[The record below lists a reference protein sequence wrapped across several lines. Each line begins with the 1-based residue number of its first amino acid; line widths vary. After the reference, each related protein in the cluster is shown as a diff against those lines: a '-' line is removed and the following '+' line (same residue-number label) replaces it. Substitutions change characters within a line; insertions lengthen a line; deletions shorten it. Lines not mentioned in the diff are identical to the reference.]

1 MQPLICPVCG
11 ASNSEFDSQCASC
24 GASLPDLAGATQVN
38 GERRQRND
46 PAAGEP
52 GDDPLPGQQVS
63 HFRILERIGSGGMGA
78 VFRALDLR
86 LNREVA
92 LKFLHPHRERRKR
105 DRDRFRQEAEALA
118 SLDHPNVGTIYEHDE
133 WSDRLFIV
141 MALYEG
147 ETLAQRIAR
156 QPDRRLP
163 VSEAAAIAAQLAKAL
178 QAMHTARLVH
188 RDLKPENVMI
198 LTDGRVKLIDF
209 GLARWP
215 ESARLTGE
223 GRVAGTLDYMAPEQI
238 EGEDAGPEA
247 DLWALGV
254 VLYEMVAG
262 RHPFGGKGL
271 GKAQA
276 ILFEDPFP
284 LHEAFPEVPAALV
297 KIVERCLAKK
307 PQERCSSAADIF
319 GALGALQIAGPAH
332 SGAAVPVPPP
342 SPPAPWRSVKIAVPA
357 AFLLLGVAIAG
368 YFLLRSPRPVYVAVL
383 QPDANSLPLDDQ
395 AQVRVNLR
403 ATLVRTVALLDG
415 LVALD
420 PNQIDVVQGSPRFV
434 ARHMGADEII
444 TSTVY
449 CDGDNCRVILWRLDG
464 QTSKEVWKT
473 TEERLPLSKPKLFA
487 TMVTDL
493 LRNGYRNRKLRVP
506 RLDLKTEEIN
516 YRSYIELLKRNES
529 ISKEANDLVDLLA
542 QIRALRQRAPDFAE
556 VYLLEASV
564 CRRLHGLTKETF
576 YLEQG
581 ITAAKQFQKLAPGD
595 PRPLKPLSDLYSDA
609 GHYPE
614 AGTILDQFAE
624 VDLSGSLF
632 RRSQLAERQGHPPE
646 ALKLRAEATRRHPS
660 LNAFLF
666 LANFEYQQGLMKEAR
681 DHYKEVLQIEPNNF
695 DGIKGLNQIE
705 ILVDPKKA
713 AKRLREAVKRDPGP
727 DSLINLGTCLLS
739 LRQYSEAE
747 GYLRRALAL
756 SHDDPSA
763 ALNLADCLLLLNRPQ
778 EADQY
783 YAQVAATTKNTTGT
797 SDWQRLSVRAQALAH
812 LGNTKEA
819 ENTLKTALSVAPGS
833 PQVACEAAEVY
844 VILGQQDPA
853 IFYAKRAAAGGA
865 TAYCLVLPLFDP
877 LRHNPEF
884 QKLLGALPPAN
895 QEDPSG
901 P

>member
-1 MQPLICPVCG
+1 LV
-11 ASNSEFDSQCASC
+11 SW
-24 GASLPDLAGATQVN
+24 
-38 GERRQRND
+38 ERRQRHD

-52 GDDPLPGQQVS
+52 GDDPLPGQQIS
-63 HFRILERIGSGGMGA
+63 HFRILERIGSGGMGT
-78 VFRALDLR
+78 VFRALDLK

-156 QPDRRLP
+156 QPDHRLT
-163 VSEAAAIAAQLAKAL
+163 VSEAIEIAAQLAKAL

-198 LTDGRVKLIDF
+198 LTDLRVKLIDF

-215 ESARLTGE
+215 ESVHHTDE

-238 EGEDAGPEA
+238 EGEDAGPAA

-271 GKAQA
+271 GKAHA

-284 LHEAFPEVPAALV
+284 LHEAFPEVPAALE
-297 KIVERCLAKK
+297 KIVEHCLAKK
-307 PQERCSSAADIF
+307 PQERCSSAGDIL
-319 GALGALQIAGPAH
+319 GALGALQSVGPAH
-332 SGAAVPVPPP
+332 SGAVIPEPLP
-342 SPPAPWRSVKIAVPA
+342 SPPVPWWSVKIAVPA
-357 AFLLLGVAIAG
+357 AFLLVGIAIAG
-368 YFLLRSPRPVYVAVL
+368 YFLFRPPRPVYVAVL

-420 PNQIDVVQGSPRFV
+420 PEQIDAVQGDSLFV
-434 ARHMGADEII
+434 ARHLGADEII

-449 CDGDNCRVILWRLDG
+449 CDGDSCHVDLRCLNG
-464 QTSKEVWKT
+464 QTAQEVWT
-473 TEERLPLSKPKLFA
+473 TSQDRLHPSKPTLFA
-487 TMVTDL
+487 TMAADL
-493 LRNGYRNRKLRVP
+493 LRNGYRKRKPRVH
-506 RLDLKTEEIN
+506 RLDLKVEEEN

-529 ISKEANDLVDLLA
+529 IPKDANGLVDLLA
-542 QIRALRQRAPDFAE
+542 QIRALRQRAKDFAE
-556 VYLLEASV
+556 VCLLEASV
-564 CRRLHGLTKETF
+564 CRRLHGLTKETD
-576 YLEQG
+576 YLDQG
-581 ITAAKQFQKLAPGD
+581 ITAARQFQKLAPDD
-595 PRPLKPLSDLYSDA
+595 PRPLKPLSNLYSDA
-609 GHYPE
+609 GRYRE
-614 AGTILDQFAE
+614 AGPILDQFAK

-632 RRSQLAERQGHPPE
+632 RRSQLAELQGRPDE

-660 LNAFLF
+660 VNAFLF
-666 LANFEYQQGLMKEAR
+666 LANFEYQQGHIKEAR
-681 DHYKEVLQIEPNNF
+681 DHYKKVLRIEPKNF

-705 ILVDPKKA
+705 ILVDPQKA
-713 AKRLREAVKRDPGP
+713 VKRLQEAVKRDPGP

-739 LRQYSEAE
+739 LRQYNEAE

-756 SHDDPSA
+756 SPDDPSA

-783 YAQVAATTKNTTGT
+783 YAQVTATTKNTTGT

-819 ENTLKTALSVAPGS
+819 ENTLKTALSVAPSS

-844 VILGQQDPA
+844 FILGQQDLA

-877 LRHNPEF
+877 LQHNPEF
-884 QKLLGALPPAN
+884 KKLLRALPTAN